1 VKNYNIIMSQNY
13 RLNKVGYINRNKKI
27 SFKFNGKKYFGFEGD
42 TLASAL
48 LANGIHLVGRSFK
61 YHRPRGFIGAGVDE
75 PNAKVQLYTGAKT
88 EPNATATE
96 IELVEGLV
104 AKSQN
109 CFPSVSFDFGAINNF
124 LYKFFPA
131 GFYYKTFMWPK
142 NFWHKIYEPIIRK
155 AAGLGVAPLKPDP
168 DRYEH
173 KFEYCDVLVIGSG
186 PSGLAS
192 ALAAAKNGAR
202 VILAEDKPRFG
213 GSLLTD
219 EVTIG
224 NKKGKDWADEAI
236 EELKSMPNVIVKN
249 RSQVF
254 GYYDHNMMVMLERI
268 KDHIESP
275 SKYTP
280 RQKMWYIRSKEVV
293 ASTGSIERPLVF
305 GNNDRPGIMLASAAK
320 EYLRVYGVL
329 VGKKP
334 IIFTNNDSAYDTAID
349 FKKNGINPVVIDVR
363 ENSESSVIK
372 EAKNLKIDIRFSH
385 AIANTKGYLRVSSA
399 TIGKLNKNKSNYEN
413 LENISCDCIC
423 VSGNWTPTVHLVS
436 QSGNKLK
443 FDEAIN
449 AFIPNLSCQN
459 ESTVGAANGSFTL
472 KKSLEEG
479 FKKGFEISNKITKK
493 NMKSTIPI
501 SNERSNNNHHN
512 KFWCMPLPKNKNYKR
527 CVDFQNDVY
536 VSDIELAI
544 REGFRS
550 IEHVK
555 RYTTLGMATDQGKTS
570 NLNGLQ
576 LVSNIEKKII
586 PEVGHTTFRPP
597 YSPVTIGAVVGRE
610 VGKHYRPTRK
620 SPLHL
625 WHEKNNAVFVDAG
638 LWLRP
643 RYYKQGKETLQE
655 AAKREASN
663 VRNNVGICDVT
674 SLGKIDI
681 KGSDAAEFLNRVYTN
696 AWMKLP
702 IGKARYGVML
712 REDGIVFDDG
722 TTTRISEN
730 HYHMTTT
737 TAQAVNVL
745 AHLEYYLQAVWPE
758 LDVNV
763 VSTTE
768 QWTGAALAG
777 PNSRNLLGK
786 LFPNTDVSNEALPFM
801 GFIEADLFGV
811 PARIFRI
818 SFSGELAYEIN
829 VESGY
834 GVFMWEKIMELG
846 KEMDIEPYGTEAL
859 STLRIEMGHVAGSE
873 IDGRTIPSDL
883 SLDGMVSKKKDFIGK
898 RSLSRTAFME
908 DGREKIVGLVPL
920 DKKTMIPEGSH
931 LVVDGNA
938 SLPNPKLGHVSAS
951 CWSVEYNNPF
961 SLAIIKDGKKKIG
974 KKLYAL
980 SPLKNKSIPVEIVSS
995 HYVDPKGERVRS

>member
-1 VKNYNIIMSQNY
+1 MSQNF
-13 RLNKVGYINRNKKI
+13 RLDKTGYINRDKKI
-27 SFKFNGKKYFGFEGD
+27 SFKFNGKKYFGYEGD

-48 LANGIHLVGRSFK
+48 LANGIHLVGRSYK

-75 PNAKVQLYTGAKT
+75 PNAKVQLYNGDET
-88 EPNATATE
+88 EPNAVATE
-96 IELVEGLV
+96 VELVEGLV

-109 CFPSVSFDFGAINNF
+109 CWPSVSFDVGAINNLFNKF
-124 LYKFFPA
+124 LPA

-142 NFWHKIYEPIIRK
+142 NFWYKIYEPIIRK
-155 AAGLGVAPLKPDP
+155 AAGLGVASLKPDP

-173 KFEYCDVLVIGSG
+173 KYEYCDVLVAGSG

-213 GSLLTD
+213 GSLLSD

-224 NKKGKDWADEAI
+224 NKKGKDWADETI
-236 EELKSMPNVIVKN
+236 IKLKSMSNVIVKN

-254 GYYDHNMMVMLERI
+254 GYYDHNMMVMFERT
-268 KDHIESP
+268 KDHIQNP
-275 SKYTP
+275 NQFMP
-280 RQKMWYIRSKEVV
+280 RQRLWYIRAKEVIV
-293 ASTGSIERPLVF
+293 STGSIERPLVF

-320 EYLRVYGVL
+320 EYIKVYGVL

-334 IIFTNNDSAYDTAID
+334 IIFTNNDSAYDVAIE
-349 FKKNGINPVVIDVR
+349 FKKNGIDPLVVDTRI
-363 ENSESSVIK
+363 NSESSVVK
-372 EAKNLKIDIRFSH
+372 EAKNLNINIKFSH
-385 AIANTKGYLRVSSA
+385 GVVNSKGYLRVNSA
-399 TIGKLNKNKSNYEN
+399 TIGKLSSDKSSYEHF
-413 LENISCDCIC
+413 ENVPCDCIC
-423 VSGNWTPTVHLVS
+423 VSGNWTPSVHLSS

-443 FDEAIN
+443 FNEKIS
-449 AFIPNLSCQN
+449 AFIPNQSCQN
-459 ESTVGAANGSFTL
+459 ESSIGSANGSFTL
-472 KKSLEEG
+472 KQSLEDG
-479 FKKGFEISNKITKK
+479 FNKGYELSNNITRK
-493 NMKSTIPI
+493 NSKSPTPT
-501 SNERSNNNHHN
+501 SNERNYGQHD
-512 KFWCMPLPKNKNYKR
+512 KFWCMPLPKNKHYKR
-527 CVDFQNDVY
+527 FVDFQNDVA
-536 VSDIELAI
+536 VSDIELAV

-576 LVSNIEKKII
+576 LVSNIEDKII

-597 YSPVTIGAVVGRE
+597 YTPVTIGTIVGRE

-620 SPLHL
+620 SPMHA

-643 RYYKQGKETLQE
+643 RYYKQDNETLEE
-655 AAKREASN
+655 AAKREATN

-681 KGSDAAEFLNRVYTN
+681 KGPDSSEFLNRIYTN

-702 IGKARYGVML
+702 VGKARYGVML

-722 TTTRISEN
+722 TTTRVSEN
-730 HYHMTTT
+730 HFHMTTT

-745 AHLEYYLQAVWPE
+745 AHLEYYLQVVWPE

-763 VSTTE
+763 LSTTE
-768 QWTGAALAG
+768 QWAGAALAG
-777 PNSRNLLGK
+777 PNSRDLLSK
-786 LFPNTDVSNEALPFM
+786 LFPDTDVSNEAFPFM
-801 GFIEADLFGV
+801 GFKEKDLFGV

-834 GVFMWEKIMELG
+834 GVFMWQKIMELG
-846 KEMDIEPYGTEAL
+846 KRMNIEPYGTEAL

-873 IDGRTIPSDL
+873 IDGRTISSDL
-883 SLDGMVSKKKDFIGK
+883 SLEGMLSKKKDFIGK
-898 RSLSRTAFME
+898 RSLNREAFLNPN
-908 DGREKIVGLVPL
+908 REKIVGVVPL

-931 LVVDGNA
+931 LVSDSNA
-938 SLPNPKLGHVSAS
+938 SLPNPKLGHISAS

-961 SLAIIKDGKKKIG
+961 SLAILKEGKKRIG
-974 KKLYAL
+974 EKLYAL
-980 SPLKNKSIPVEIVSS
+980 SPLKNKNIPVEVVSS
-995 HYVDPKGERVRS
+995 HYVDSKGERVRS